1 MTTRAAK
8 SAVADEIA
16 AIEDLM
22 NDLEKRLRRLSG
34 NARSE
39 ASGAG
44 ADVSDFVSESLS
56 NIMSKVR
63 ESAANMTQ
71 SAADEATRL
80 GSDAM
85 KKIVEEVEY
94 RPLLML
100 GLAAGI
106 GFLAGIANRR

>member
-22 NDLEKRLRRLSG
+22 NDLEKRLRRLSS
-34 NARSE
+34 NARGE
-39 ASGAG
+39 ASGAS

-56 NIMSKVR
+56 NIMNKVR
-63 ESAANMTQ
+63 ESAASMTQ